1 MGATSVIQGN
11 LLDLFDED
19 SSRGKATVI
28 VEAKRP
34 AVSLPRSVQSNV
46 RTSPRELLPVAGK
59 PQASSGSS
67 RESGAVAGDT
77 MRAVEAALRE
87 LGVSGRARRNELSG
101 SFVVELT
108 RDQLESLSRNPAV
121 QAIRADTFRRKL
133 S

>member
-1 MGATSVIQGN
+1 MGMGATSVIRGN
-11 LLDLFDED
+11 LLELFDED

-34 AVSLPRSVQSNV
+34 PVAVPATAHSGV
-46 RTSPRELLPVAGK
+46 RTSPRELLPAGRG
-59 PQASSGSS
+59 ALRSVGADSGVPA
-67 RESGAVAGDT
+67 ET
-77 MRAVEAALRE
+77 MRAVECALRD
-87 LGVSGRARRNELSG
+87 LGVFGAARRNELSG

-121 QAIRADTFRRKL
+121 QAIRADTLRRKL